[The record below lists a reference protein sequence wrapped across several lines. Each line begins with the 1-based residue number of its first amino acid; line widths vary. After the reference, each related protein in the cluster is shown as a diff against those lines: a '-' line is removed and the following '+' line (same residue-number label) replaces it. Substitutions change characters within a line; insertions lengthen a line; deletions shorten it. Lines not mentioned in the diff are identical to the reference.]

1 MTYKCGKGILVESST
16 GHEECGC
23 VVFFFAGGDELGHGP
38 LGDH

>member
-1 MTYKCGKGILVESST
+1 MAYECGKGILVESST

-23 VVFFFAGGDELGHGP
+23 VVFFFAGGHELGHGP